1 MGFRA
6 KRRAMEKKLL
16 KAGLASRARDKDE
29 ISSLREKVQQQQQ
42 QIKKLTR
49 ALADSEG
56 TTRRDAQREQKPEV
70 SREQPVAALHAEIA
84 SLKAEISKLKNSQLN
99 GSLGGVFT
107 RSPTGAADTRAGYAT
122 LRECR
127 VVVALITFSS
137 SLIIPRYTRSS
148 LDPQTPCRGEFK
160 DKSYHKTIQM
170 YRA

>member
-1 MGFRA
+1 
-6 KRRAMEKKLL
+6 MEKKLL

-84 SLKAEISKLKNSQLN
+84 SL
-99 GSLGGVFT
+99 
-107 RSPTGAADTRAGYAT
+107 
-122 LRECR
+122 
-127 VVVALITFSS
+127 
-137 SLIIPRYTRSS
+137 
-148 LDPQTPCRGEFK
+148 
-160 DKSYHKTIQM
+160 
-170 YRA
+170 